1 MNPSIQFPSPIGPIT
16 LTASQVGIRSVQF
29 LKSENDLAFS
39 INTLLVTAQTQI
51 LAYLAGTRKSFSLE
65 LDLADIHG
73 FQQDVLAVVSDI
85 GFGEILTY
93 GQVAAI
99 LHKPSASRAV
109 GSALARNPLP
119 ILIPCHRIV
128 AANRYLTGYL
138 GQKGVKT
145 KKWLLELEGHKI
157 VGEKLG

>member
-1 MNPSIQFPSPIGPIT
+1 MNPSIQFPSLIGPIT
-16 LTASQVGIRSVQF
+16 LTASQIGIRNVEF

-51 LAYLAGTRKSFSLE
+51 LAYLTGTRKSFSLE
-65 LDLADIHG
+65 LDLTKIHG
-73 FQQDVLAVVSDI
+73 FQQDVLAVISDI
-85 GFGEILTY
+85 TFGEILTY
-93 GQVAAI
+93 AQVATL
-99 LHKPSASRAV
+99 LHKPMAARAV

-119 ILIPCHRIV
+119 ILIPCHRVV
-128 AANRYLTGYL
+128 AANGHLTGYL
-138 GQKGVKT
+138 GQKGIET